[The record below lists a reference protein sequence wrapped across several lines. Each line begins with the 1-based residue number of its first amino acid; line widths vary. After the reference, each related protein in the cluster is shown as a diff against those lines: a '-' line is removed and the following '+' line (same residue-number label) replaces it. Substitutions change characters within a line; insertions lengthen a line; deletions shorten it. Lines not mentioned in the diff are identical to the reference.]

1 MIFAKPAFLQS
12 KGIRVFKVVKF
23 FVFQLKVDI
32 SDKLRWK
39 TRLHKIIH
47 SSYDLTARL
56 PVRQ

>member
-1 MIFAKPAFLQS
+1 M
-12 KGIRVFKVVKF
+12 FKVVKF

-32 SDKLRWK
+32 SDKRKWK

-47 SSYDLTARL
+47 SSYDFTARL

>member
-1 MIFAKPAFLQS
+1 M
-12 KGIRVFKVVKF
+12 FKVVKF